1 MKKWKSQRLNKLAIP
16 LNEQQ
21 SQDSNPVMPDP
32 KDNGKPE

>member
-1 MKKWKSQRLNKLAIP
+1 MKKWKSQRLNKWAIP

-21 SQDSNPVMPDP
+21 SQDSNLVMPDP